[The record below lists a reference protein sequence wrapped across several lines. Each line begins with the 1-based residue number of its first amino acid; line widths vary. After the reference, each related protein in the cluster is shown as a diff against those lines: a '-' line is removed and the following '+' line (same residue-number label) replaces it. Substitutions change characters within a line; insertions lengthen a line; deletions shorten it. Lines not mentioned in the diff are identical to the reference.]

1 MNAERS
7 GTEDGE
13 QKVMGGSQSG
23 HPLAMW
29 GPVQLATLRGIPPP
43 PLYQQEPANLRVFVQ
58 FKNSPKLLAH
68 LTAWG

>member
-43 PLYQQEPANLRVFVQ
+43 HYINR
-58 FKNSPKLLAH
+58 SLLTSEFLSSLKIAPSS
-68 LTAWG
+68 